1 MPWWPDIPNVSEYT
15 RPATWEDVKN
25 LARLLNDA
33 GVQYALVGGYE
44 TIDLDGTPLPLLN
57 LEGLLLTK
65 QRRATERPASPDM
78 TRTLDLA
85 MPSLSAMKA
94 TNAAFAAPSTGG
106 AARRIRI
113 RPSCTPAISVLLAR
127 G

>member
-65 QRRATERPASPDM
+65 QGARPKDQQV
-78 TRTLDLA
+78 
-85 MPSLSAMKA
+85 
-94 TNAAFAAPSTGG
+94 
-106 AARRIRI
+106 RI
-113 RPSCTPAISVLLAR
+113 
-127 G
+127 